1 MSCLYLVRHAH
12 SYWTPDEM
20 RPLSDIGLEDARRVA
35 DILAPLG
42 PEAIYS
48 SPYLRAKQTV
58 EPLAGALGVG
68 IVEVADLRERTL
80 SEVPVDNWKAAL
92 KRSWEDFSFSC
103 PGGES
108 SGTAQKRVV
117 SACRDLAGRHSQGA
131 VVLATH
137 GNLLALLM
145 NHYDPAVGFDR
156 WNALSS
162 PDIYRVNLDAST
174 EVQFE
179 RMWGP
184 VEC

>member
-12 SYWTPDEM
+12 SVWTPDEM
-20 RPLSDIGLEDARRVA
+20 RPLSQQGLEDAHLVS
-35 DILAPLG
+35 DILAPLR
-42 PEAIYS
+42 PQAIYS

-58 EPLAGALGVG
+58 EPLAAALEMT
-68 IVEVADLRERTL
+68 IHEVADLRERTL
-80 SEVPVDNWKAAL
+80 SEVPVDDWRAVL
-92 KRSWEDFSFSC
+92 KRSWEDFSFAC

-108 SGTAQKRVV
+108 SAVAQMRAV
-117 SACRDLAGRHSQGA
+117 SACHDLAGRHSQG
-131 VVLATH
+131 VIVLATH

-145 NHYDPAVGFDR
+145 NHYDPSVGFDR

-162 PDIYRVNLDAST
+162 PDIYRVNPDAST

-184 VEC
+184 AEC